1 MSPTTNPRRTTGRRS
16 PWFIF
21 LRIALGI
28 VLIWKGI
35 NFLRD
40 TAAVQSLL
48 GHSGVGELV
57 NDDVRLI
64 VILSAI
70 TLLCGFFILIGRFT
84 RVASFVQLP
93 VFLIGTLFIHGG
105 YIERYGF
112 ELVLTI
118 TVPFLLLI
126 FITQDNYGF
135 RERRENIIAS
145 PNN

>member
-1 MSPTTNPRRTTGRRS
+1 MTPTNNPRKTTGRRS
-16 PWFIF
+16 AWFTV

-28 VLIWKGI
+28 VLIWKGV

-40 TAAVQSLL
+40 TAALQSLL
-48 GHSGVGELV
+48 GHDAAGELAKA
-57 NDDVRLI
+57 DARMI
-64 VILSAI
+64 VILSVI

-84 RVASFVQLP
+84 RLASFVQLP

-105 YIERYGF
+105 HIERYGF

-126 FITQDNYGF
+126 FYQDNYGF